1 MNENEPKVVNF
12 NEYSMKANPKWV
24 KAEDTDLMIAGSITA
39 ISMHL
44 NLIAQYFNNTGSPT
58 YAMAFHE
65 IVKFLELKSAD
76 MIKRL
81 T

>member
-1 MNENEPKVVNF
+1 MSDEPKVVNF

-39 ISMHL
+39 CGMHL
-44 NLIAQYFNNTGSPT
+44 NLIAQYLNNTGRLTQSK
-58 YAMAFHE
+58 AFHE
-65 IVKFLELKSAD
+65 VAKFIDNEAQNL
-76 MIKRL
+76 IKRL